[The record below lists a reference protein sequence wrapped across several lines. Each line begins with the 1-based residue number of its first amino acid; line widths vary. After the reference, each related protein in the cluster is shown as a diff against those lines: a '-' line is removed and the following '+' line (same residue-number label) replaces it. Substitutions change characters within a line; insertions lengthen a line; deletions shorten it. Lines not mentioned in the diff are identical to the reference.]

1 MGEQDDILDLNGP
14 DLNDPQEPGDI
25 EEIGPLL
32 RRLRGGESLREVTRR
47 TGVSSSYLSQIERGE
62 RRPGANLVRKL
73 AALYNVDP
81 RELLRRA
88 GHGPQPDPY
97 SDEAMDVE
105 RAYRFVL
112 DDPAFRVGTRPDG
125 PLTVNA
131 KRFIVEMYEKF
142 TGKRLLE

>member
-1 MGEQDDILDLNGP
+1 MDEYDDNLERDDLREETE
-14 DLNDPQEPGDI
+14 DYEDI
-25 EEIGPLL
+25 GALL
-32 RRLRGGESLREVTRR
+32 KRLRGRVSLREVARR
-47 TGVSSSYLSQIERGE
+47 TGVSASYLSLIERGE
-62 RRPGANLVRKL
+62 KHPGVNVVRKL
-73 AALYNVDP
+73 AELYNVDA
-81 RELLRRA
+81 RQLLRRA

-97 SDEAMDVE
+97 GEEAMDVE

-125 PLTVNA
+125 PMTLSA

>member
-1 MGEQDDILDLNGP
+1 MSEQENNREAEGQREESEGHEDIGA
-14 DLNDPQEPGDI
+14 
-25 EEIGPLL
+25 LL
-32 RRLRGGESLREVTRR
+32 RRLRGRVSLREVTRR
-47 TGVSSSYLSQIERGE
+47 TGVSSSYLSLIERGE
-62 RRPGANLVRKL
+62 RQPGANLVRKL
-73 AALYNVDP
+73 AELYNVDAQQ
-81 RELLRRA
+81 LLRRA

-97 SDEAMDVE
+97 ADEAMDVE

-125 PLTVNA
+125 PMTVNA

>member
-1 MGEQDDILDLNGP
+1 MVSMDEHDDKLELDELREEGEGYEDIGA
-14 DLNDPQEPGDI
+14 
-25 EEIGPLL
+25 LL
-32 RRLRGGESLREVTRR
+32 RRLRGRVSLREVNRR
-47 TGVSSSYLSQIERGE
+47 TGVSISYLSQIERGE
-62 RRPGANLVRKL
+62 KQPGPNVVRKL
-73 AALYNVDP
+73 AELYRVDA
-81 RELLRRA
+81 EQLINRA

-97 SDEAMDVE
+97 GDEAMDVE

-125 PLTVNA
+125 PMTLSA

>member
-1 MGEQDDILDLNGP
+1 MDEYDDNREADDLREEAGGY
-14 DLNDPQEPGDI
+14 EDI
-25 EEIGPLL
+25 GALL
-32 RRLRGGESLREVTRR
+32 KRLRGRVSLREVARR
-47 TGVSSSYLSQIERGE
+47 TGVSASYLSLIERGE
-62 RRPGANLVRKL
+62 KHPGVNVVRKL
-73 AALYNVDP
+73 AELYNVDA
-81 RELLRRA
+81 RQLLRRA

-97 SDEAMDVE
+97 GDEAMDVE

-125 PLTVNA
+125 PMTVNA

>member
-1 MGEQDDILDLNGP
+1 MEQHDDSM
-14 DLNDPQEPGDI
+14 EPENLRDDAQGYEDI
-25 EEIGPLL
+25 GALL
-32 RRLRGGESLREVTRR
+32 KRLRGRVSLREVTRR
-47 TGVSSSYLSQIERGE
+47 TGVSTSYLSQIERGVSQ
-62 RRPGANLVRKL
+62 PGASLLRKL
-73 AALYNVDP
+73 AELYRVDP
-81 RELLRRA
+81 DQLIRRA

-97 SDEAMDVE
+97 GDEAMDVE

-125 PLTVNA
+125 PMTINA

>member
-1 MGEQDDILDLNGP
+1 MSQQEDNREADSLREETESYEDIGA
-14 DLNDPQEPGDI
+14 
-25 EEIGPLL
+25 LL
-32 RRLRGGESLREVTRR
+32 KRLRGRVSLREVTRR
-47 TGVSSSYLSQIERGE
+47 TGVSSSYLSLIERGE

-73 AALYNVDP
+73 AELYNVDAQQ
-81 RELLRRA
+81 LLRRA

-97 SDEAMDVE
+97 GDEVMDVE

-125 PLTVNA
+125 PMTLSA

>member
-1 MGEQDDILDLNGP
+1 MGEVDQQTPDQPALDQDDTAEAAEDFGS
-14 DLNDPQEPGDI
+14 
-25 EEIGPLL
+25 LL
-32 RRLRGGESLREVTRR
+32 RRLRGRVSLREVTRR

-62 RRPGANLVRKL
+62 KRPGANLLRKL
-73 AALYNVDP
+73 ADLYRVDP
-81 RELLRRA
+81 DNLIRRA
-88 GHGPQPDPY
+88 GHGSQPDPF

-125 PLTVNA
+125 PMTVNA

>member
-1 MGEQDDILDLNGP
+1 MDEYDDNR
-14 DLNDPQEPGDI
+14 EGDSLR
-25 EEIGPLL
+25 EEAEGYEDIGALL
-32 RRLRGGESLREVTRR
+32 KRLRGRVSLREVARR
-47 TGVSSSYLSQIERGE
+47 TGVSASYLSLIERGE
-62 RRPGANLVRKL
+62 KHPGVNVVRKL
-73 AALYNVDP
+73 AELYNVDA
-81 RELLRRA
+81 RQLLRRA

-97 SDEAMDVE
+97 GDEAMDVE

-125 PLTVNA
+125 PMTVNA

>member
-1 MGEQDDILDLNGP
+1 MSQQEDNREADSLREETEGYEDIGA
-14 DLNDPQEPGDI
+14 
-25 EEIGPLL
+25 LL
-32 RRLRGGESLREVTRR
+32 KRLRGRVSLREVTRR
-47 TGVSSSYLSQIERGE
+47 TGVSSSYLSLIERGE

-73 AALYNVDP
+73 AELYNVDAQQ
-81 RELLRRA
+81 LLRRA
-88 GHGPQPDPY
+88 GHGPQPGPY
-97 SDEAMDVE
+97 SDEVMDVE

-125 PLTVNA
+125 PMTVNA

>member
-1 MGEQDDILDLNGP
+1 MDEYDDNLERE
-14 DLNDPQEPGDI
+14 DPQEEADGYEDI
-25 EEIGPLL
+25 GSLL
-32 RRLRGGESLREVTRR
+32 KRLRGRVSLREVTRR
-47 TGVSSSYLSQIERGE
+47 TGVSTSYLSQIERGMSQ
-62 RRPGANLVRKL
+62 PGANVIRKL
-73 AALYNVDP
+73 AELYNVDAQQ
-81 RELLRRA
+81 LLNRA

-97 SDEAMDVE
+97 GDEAMDVE

>member
-1 MGEQDDILDLNGP
+1 MEQHDDNM
-14 DLNDPQEPGDI
+14 EPEELREDADGYEDI
-25 EEIGPLL
+25 GALL
-32 RRLRGGESLREVTRR
+32 KRLRGRVSLREVTRR
-47 TGVSSSYLSQIERGE
+47 TGVSTSYLSQIERGVSQ
-62 RRPGANLVRKL
+62 PGANVIRKL
-73 AALYNVDP
+73 AELYNVDAQQ
-81 RELLRRA
+81 LLRRA

-97 SDEAMDVE
+97 GDEAMDVE

-125 PLTVNA
+125 PMTVNA

>member
-1 MGEQDDILDLNGP
+1 MDEYDDNREADDLREETE
-14 DLNDPQEPGDI
+14 DYEDI
-25 EEIGPLL
+25 GALL
-32 RRLRGGESLREVTRR
+32 KRLRGRVSLREVARR
-47 TGVSSSYLSQIERGE
+47 TGVSASYLSLIERGE
-62 RRPGANLVRKL
+62 KHPGVNVVRKL
-73 AALYNVDP
+73 AELYNVDT
-81 RELLRRA
+81 RQLLRRA

-97 SDEAMDVE
+97 GDEAMDVE

-125 PLTVNA
+125 PMTLSA